1 MSTDANPLIDV
12 CVERYPEFPG
22 LWKDAT
28 GAVHF
33 CIEEFHN
40 AHGIPNDPASIE
52 ETREIAMEMIVR
64 GMPGVRVTFRP
75 HPPVYPLT
83 TS

>member
-1 MSTDANPLIDV
+1 MSNPLVDV
-12 CVERYPEFPG
+12 CAERYPEFPG

-28 GAVHF
+28 GALHF
-33 CIEEFHN
+33 SIEEFHN

-52 ETREIAMEMIVR
+52 ETREIAMAMIAR
-64 GMPGVRVTFRP
+64 AMPEARVTFCP
-75 HPPVYPLT
+75 TPPVYPLP